1 MKIPNRRSKTTAS
14 KTVVLLALYMA
25 FMDSAPGI
33 PVAWLEKACRSKV
46 CYRRYMKELKEL
58 VFGDS
63 LYYEVYYE
71 VERGVSAED
80 WITKKKYRGRWIGV
94 CESYIKSPAYKFDEV
109 VSRGVTPNKKAH
121 IERLKRLITLYDR
134 LGKYPDFDFFD
145 FVYDIF
151 DNEGAYYEDEDN
163 PFPDAQSFL
172 KFVKEDYAGL
182 TLRTMQRD
190 LKDIKDAICLYVKIM
205 NVF

>member
-14 KTVVLLALYMA
+14 KTVIQLALYIVL
-25 FMDSAPGI
+25 MDASETV
-33 PVAWLEKACRSKV
+33 PVAWLEKAGKSKV

-63 LYYEVYYE
+63 LYYEFEDDYDE
-71 VERGVSAED
+71 WDVEE
-80 WITKKKYRGRWIGV
+80 KKCIYRSRWIGV